1 MGCIRICDD
10 GVSVIL
16 LRHRVRGDLVTRPIL
31 RGQPE
36 AFRPVIRVTPMYL
49 KKKKVVDGIPDHD
62 AYPQ

>member
-49 KKKKVVDGIPDHD
+49 KKKKGG
-62 AYPQ
+62 